1 MIIGEI
7 NLELTSN
14 EFCQLEILNREIP
27 QFLFLNC
34 EKVKIEMTGLW
45 GVKQRVDYVG
55 EVTAEMAHEIGI

>member
-1 MIIGEI
+1 MIIGKI

-14 EFCQLEILNREIP
+14 EFCQFEILNGGIP
-27 QFLFLNC
+27 LLNC